1 MKDKYLFS
9 GEQKITASFVTGNYL
24 WLAFYGVSNVCSLF
38 QASVFNPNLIS
49 WDLDITG
56 DEINS
61 IIEDTTYLYLAL
73 NDSVNIGAKV
83 VKAAPAAT
91 YFIKNVGIV
100 EEAIDLTRDTTY
112 IYFLTPGNISGVNT
126 KIAKY
131 NASTRAFVE
140 IIDLT
145 TVTNAAKIDID
156 NTGNLWVQ
164 SDLDGTPKITKV
176 WFSGTWQFS
185 TTTLS

>member
-1 MKDKYLFS
+1 MKSNYTFS
-9 GEQKITASFVTGNYL
+9 GEQKITASFVTGNYI
-24 WLAFYGVSNVCSLF
+24 WIAFYGVSNICALF
-38 QASVFNPNLIS
+38 QSSVFNPNLVS
-49 WDLDITG
+49 WDLDVTA
-56 DEINS
+56 DEIKS
-61 IIEDTTYLYLAL
+61 IIEDATYLYL
-73 NDSVNIGAKV
+73 SVDDATNIGAKV
-83 VKAAPAAT
+83 HKTTPAVT
-91 YFIKNVGIV
+91 YFVKNVGIT
-100 EEAIDLTRDTTY
+100 EESIDLTRDTTY
-112 IYFLTPGNISGVNT
+112 IYFLTPGNISGVNS

-131 NASTRAFVE
+131 NLSTRAFVE

-156 NTGNLWVQ
+156 NAGTLWVQ